1 MLTALGQV
9 NADLWTSLSFV
20 SVSFPWIS
28 FGSLLHKGYSTKWHG
43 LAVGCSGP
51 SSEMWPP
58 FWHFASRSGP
68 GGCRSSPNLRLDI
81 LARLIMNFMACDAR
95 SKTISGN
102 ISTLVFKT
110 IGGDIV
116 TLGDAPL
123 RLQVSVVSGKVL
135 LFATFRPP
143 SQWQRWMSFSKRVAA
158 SSFSPG
164 WWRTCHT
171 FIAAAVFPWA
181 APLQSQSYNTS
192 TDSLRPHLFL
202 EVLGYRSHLN

>member
-1 MLTALGQV
+1 MGL
-9 NADLWTSLSFV
+9 
-20 SVSFPWIS
+20 IS
-28 FGSLLHKGYSTKWHG
+28 KPSPQSLLYQEARG
-43 LAVGCSGP
+43 LPVGCSGP
-51 SSEMWPP
+51 SSERWPP

-181 APLQSQSYNTS
+181 APLQSQSSNTS